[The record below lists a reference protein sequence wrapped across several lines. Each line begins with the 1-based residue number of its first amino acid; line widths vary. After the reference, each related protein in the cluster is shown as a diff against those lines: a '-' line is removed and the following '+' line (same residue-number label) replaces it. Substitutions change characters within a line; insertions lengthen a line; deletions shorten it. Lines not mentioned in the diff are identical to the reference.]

1 MRQKNKGMKKTGV
14 LGFMILCLLSGCVQ
28 QSAES
33 TEATTDAAVEEEAL
47 ETVALKRAEVGD
59 IVQVGTYEQDGDT
72 ETEDPIYWDVL
83 DKDAD
88 SILIISHDVIG
99 YQRFSDSCKC
109 VIWEDSQVRM
119 WLNEEFYTDA
129 FDKET
134 QARIKESVLGNPSIA
149 GYVTSG
155 VDETNQE
162 SRGDTTDR
170 IFLLSRKEI
179 EKYYGHKLPKAEA
192 LLCKPSE
199 AVLQRYEEIK
209 QQRIR
214 EKVPFAES
222 APDVT
227 EGISWML
234 RSTGKSQN
242 QISIIR
248 GDGYYSQCMAD
259 YYQGVRP
266 AMWIYVGDENGE
278 GQTLQE

>member
-14 LGFMILCLLSGCVQ
+14 LGFMILCLLSGCAQ
-28 QSAES
+28 QSAEF
-33 TEATTDAAVEEEAL
+33 TEATTDAAVEAEAL
-47 ETVALKRAEVGD
+47 ETVELKRAEVGD

-83 DKDAD
+83 DKDGD
-88 SILIISHDVIG
+88 SILLISHDVIG
-99 YQRFSDSCKC
+99 YQRFSDSYNC
-109 VIWEDSQVRM
+109 VVWEDSQIRT

-134 QARIKESVLGNPSIA
+134 QARIKESVLKNPSIA
-149 GYVTSG
+149 GYVTG
-155 VDETNQE
+155 ADESIWE

-170 IFLLSRKEI
+170 IFLLSQKEM

-214 EKVPFAES
+214 EKVPFGES

>member
-14 LGFMILCLLSGCVQ
+14 LGFVILCLLSGCAQ
-28 QSAES
+28 QSTES
-33 TEATTDAAVEEEAL
+33 TEATTVAAVEAEVL
-47 ETVALKRAEVGD
+47 ETVELKRAEVGD
-59 IVQVGTYEQDGDT
+59 IVQMGTYEQDGDT

-83 DKDAD
+83 DKDGD

-99 YQRFSDSCKC
+99 YQRFSDSPNC
-109 VIWEDSQVRM
+109 VIWEDSQIRT

-134 QARIKESVLGNPSIA
+134 QARIK

-155 VDETNQE
+155 ADESIWE

-170 IFLLSRKEI
+170 IFLLSWKEI
-179 EKYYGHKLPKAEA
+179 ERYYGHKLPKAEA
-192 LLCKPSE
+192 LLCKPSK
-199 AVLQRYEEIK
+199 AVLQRYEEIE
-209 QQRIR
+209 QQRVR
-214 EKVPFAES
+214 EKVPFVTS
-222 APDVT
+222 VPDVS

-266 AMWIYVGDENGE
+266 AMWIDVGDENGE
-278 GQTLQE
+278 GQALQE